1 MVVRFLELPSLVRT
15 VRSAVSSPT
24 GQRVTL
30 LAASSAFVVGGV
42 IAVRRTD
49 LDPQQ
54 FNFQPLILL
63 VLLGIPATVALN
75 ALEYHVSARILGQSP
90 PVSSSFRVT
99 ILATAANLLPIPG
112 AALVKIEALQRRGA
126 RTNTAFSVTAFIGLT
141 WLGMALLFS
150 SLATAA
156 MDERDASAR
165 FGIGA
170 FAVLVVAFGLAR
182 TLVKP
187 WSRAIRTLFGVM
199 LLEGVAILITAGR
212 LALAFSTLGEVVSI
226 GSSVVI
232 ALSGVVA
239 AAIGIFPGG
248 LGLQEWLAAV
258 LAPIVN
264 VEPASAFLASALDR
278 IVGGFVL
285 GALAAILV
293 IPTRGRIRREQR
305 SDVDRTLP
313 EALDGAGQE
322 DSDGTDPRI
331 G

>member
-1 MVVRFLELPSLVRT
+1 
-15 VRSAVSSPT
+15 
-24 GQRVTL
+24 
-30 LAASSAFVVGGV
+30 
-42 IAVRRTD
+42 
-49 LDPQQ
+49 
-54 FNFQPLILL
+54 
-63 VLLGIPATVALN
+63 
-75 ALEYHVSARILGQSP
+75 
-90 PVSSSFRVT
+90 
-99 ILATAANLLPIPG
+99 
-112 AALVKIEALQRRGA
+112 
-126 RTNTAFSVTAFIGLT
+126 
-141 WLGMALLFS
+141 MALLFS

-212 LALAFSTLGEVVSI
+212 LALAFSALGEVVSI
-226 GSSVVI
+226 GSSVVL

-239 AAIGIFPGG
+239 SAVGIFPAG
-248 LGLQEWLAAV
+248 LGLREWLAAV

-293 IPTRGRIRREQR
+293 IPTRGRIRRKQR
-305 SDVDRTLP
+305 SNVDRTQT
-313 EALDGAGQE
+313 EALDGIGQE
-322 DSDGTDPRI
+322 DLDGTDPPI